1 MIFKELGIK
10 STQYQHGFKRGVYF
24 AMMYDNGNEFL
35 RNEIDESQLKMKKK
49 FEELRQAVAEKDE
62 HKKSNEYKK
71 LTPKMKSAVD
81 ALFKTMEGNPGDML
95 STFDKT
101 VKSIAKKYG
110 VKDRDIM
117 NYFDKEMLTI

>member
-1 MIFKELGIK
+1 
-10 STQYQHGFKRGVYF
+10 
-24 AMMYDNGNEFL
+24 
-35 RNEIDESQLKMKKK
+35 MKKK

-81 ALFKTMEGNPGDML
+81 ALFKTMEGNPGDMF